1 MKNSLKFKRGF
12 TLVEILIVIAI
23 IGILAS
29 IALIGLGGSRVKAR
43 DAKRISEVRQLQTV
57 LELYLNRC
65 GYYPGPATCANHT
78 FEAADAPADWAIVVA
93 ALKADTSITNIPT
106 TDPSGQPYIY
116 AVNTANGGQSY
127 IIGATLE
134 QDNAITQNQNLSITD
149 FAPAAGVATCS
160 NTTNNSGNVYCV
172 GS

>member
-43 DAKRISEVRQLQTV
+43 DAKRISEVRQIQTA

-65 GYYPGPATCANHT
+65 GYYPGPANCAGVLWT
-78 FEAADAPADWAIVVA
+78 AASAPTDWSATVTALEGDA
-93 ALKADTSITNIPT
+93 SITNIPAK
-106 TDPSGQPYIY
+106 DPSGQDYIY
-116 AVNTANGGQSY
+116 GVSVDGQSY
-127 IIGATLE
+127 IIGAKLE
-134 QDNAITQNQNLSITD
+134 QGNAVIQGQDINTSGYSPSISCST
-149 FAPAAGVATCS
+149 ATS
-160 NTTNNSGNVYCV
+160 PTNNYCV
-172 GS
+172 HS